1 MWSFWHHTARFS
13 PVSLDWFRAR
23 SSGIVASAFDGCLT
37 ADSPVVLQHPTRLA
51 CLQCDEL
58 VVLSPLRERH
68 RARCPSCRHV
78 LAFNPRGG
86 FARPAAY
93 AIAALVLL
101 PPALLLPF
109 LQLSR
114 SGVESAI
121 RLPDAVVSLAEFGAP
136 GIGVLVALFV
146 IVVPALMLVMVLA
159 LVTLL
164 QRDGDRRTMTRLA
177 KALFR
182 LHQWNMAEV
191 FAIGVI
197 VSLVKLA
204 AMATIV
210 LGTAFWSYLGFGVF
224 FIATMANLDSFSVWY
239 RIDAGD

>member
-1 MWSFWHHTARFS
+1 M
-13 PVSLDWFRAR
+13 
-23 SSGIVASAFDGCLT
+23 
-37 ADSPVVLQHPTRLA
+37 VLQQPTDLA

-58 VVLSPLRERH
+58 VVVSPLQERE
-68 RARCPSCRHV
+68 RARCPRCDHV

-86 FARPAAY
+86 FSRSAAF
-93 AIAALVLL
+93 AMAALVLL

-114 SGVESAI
+114 SGVESAM

-146 IVVPALMLVMVLA
+146 IVVPAVMLVMVIM
-159 LVTLL
+159 LVSLIG
-164 QRDGDRRTMTRLA
+164 RNGYRRAKTRIA

-204 AMATIV
+204 AMATV
-210 LGTAFWSYLGFGVF
+210 VPGLAFWSYLAFGVF
-224 FIATMANLDSFSVWY
+224 FIAAMANLDSFSVWH